1 MTDLASHG
9 LAGSALHRQLA
20 FELLSGEELSSVDA
34 ETAIAMLAGC
44 EALVSWLTA
53 RQNDLLVAAAGSIPQ
68 DLRYLVRDD
77 GKSRSNDIH
86 AVTDVMREEIAL
98 ALRWSF
104 AHTQQR
110 IDAAR
115 MLSRSLPLTR
125 AALSDGEISPS
136 HATAIAKGAATVPE
150 DRRHEYEARVLPTA
164 LGQTITRTRQQ
175 AARVADSLGEEGRV
189 ERRRAA
195 CRREAGV
202 WVYPEPDGLATLVA
216 RMPMEDAVVVS
227 NAIDQFVN
235 GASNDDDDLIG
246 VRRAAA
252 LRALVMGGSA
262 EASGG
267 GRTGARVS
275 VDVVIDLDSL
285 LGFADTAAEIGGM
298 SGISAEAVRQLIADD
313 PDATLRKLV
322 TDSTTGQLVAVGQH
336 RYQVTGRLREFLEL
350 RDRRCR
356 FPGCRRKAAMCEID
370 HATPWDKGGRS
381 SPENLGA
388 LCKRHHQLKTHAGW
402 RIVDSHVSGAC
413 VWISPTGQEFRHGAV
428 PVLQSTA

>member
-68 DLRYLVRDD
+68 ELRYLVRDD

-136 HATAIAKGAATVPE
+136 HAAAIAKGAATVPE

-164 LGQTITRTRQQ
+164 FGQTIARTRQQ
-175 AARVADSLGEEGRV
+175 AAKFADSFGEADRR
-189 ERRRAA
+189 ERRLAA

-202 WVYPEPDGLATLVA
+202 WVYPEADGLATLVA

-227 NAIDQFVN
+227 NAIEQFVN
-235 GASNDDDDLIG
+235 VASTDDDDPIG

-252 LRALVMGGSA
+252 LRALVMGGSV
-262 EASGG
+262 EVSGSAAA
-267 GRTGARVS
+267 GARVS

-298 SGISAEAVRQLIADD
+298 SGISAETVRRLIADD
-313 PDATLRKLV
+313 PDATMRKLV

-356 FPGCRRKAAMCEID
+356 FPGCRRRAAMCEID
-370 HATPWDKGGRS
+370 HATPWDQGGRS

-402 RIVDSHVSGAC
+402 RIADSHVSGAC